1 MPGTKRQT
9 LYRELRIEEYVV
21 RDEPFYLPQGDEV
34 QLFETAYY
42 QKIPV
47 LLKGPTGCGKTRFVE
62 YMAYRL
68 SRPLVVVKPAE
79 KDGPPV
85 GEEPAEEDTPSRR
98 SIPLVTVA
106 CHEDLTASDLV
117 GRYLIE
123 GEGTRWIDGPLTRAV
138 RSGAICYLDEIV
150 EARKDT
156 TVLIHPLTDHRRI
169 LPIEKR
175 GILLEAHDGFLLV
188 ISYNPGYQSALKD
201 LKHSTRQ
208 RFIAIEFTYP
218 PKELEAKIIEHEAGV
233 SPEVAWR
240 LAKLGEK
247 VRNLKEHGLQEG
259 VSTRL
264 LIYAGK
270 LIARG
275 IPPRRAC
282 QVAVVWALTDD
293 APVQRSIEEV
303 VASIFE

>member
-1 MPGTKRQT
+1 MGTPSEHTEYSQ
-9 LYRELRIEEYVV
+9 YAIEEYVLSE
-21 RDEPFYLPQGDEV
+21 EPFYLPLKDEV
-34 QLFETAYY
+34 ELFTAAFD

-47 LLKGPTGCGKTRFVE
+47 LLKGPTGCGKTRFIE

-68 SRPLVVVKPAE
+68 DRPLTIVKDVAGQSE
-79 KDGPPV
+79 GSAHH
-85 GEEPAEEDTPSRR
+85 GL
-98 SIPLVTVA
+98 PLVTVA

-117 GRYLIE
+117 GRYLLE
-123 GEGTRWIDGPLTRAV
+123 GESTRWIDGPLTRAV
-138 RSGAICYLDEIV
+138 KAGAICYLDEVV

-169 LPIEKR
+169 LPIEKL
-175 GILLEAHDGFLLV
+175 GQIVEARDGFLLV

-208 RFIAIEFTYP
+208 RFMAIEFGYP
-218 PKELEAKIIEHEAGV
+218 SRELEARIIQHEADV
-233 SPEVAWR
+233 PDSLAID

-247 VRNLKEHGLQEG
+247 VRHLKEHGLAEG

-264 LIYAGK
+264 LIYAGRLVQK
-270 LIARG
+270 G

-293 APVQRSIEEV
+293 HEVQRSIEEV
-303 VASIFE
+303 VSSIFE

>member
-1 MPGTKRQT
+1 MVEAAAS
-9 LYRELRIEEYVV
+9 LVLEEYIA
-21 RDEPFYLPQGDEV
+21 REEPYYLPVGDEV
-34 QLFETAYY
+34 AVFEAAYR

-62 YMAYRL
+62 SMAWRL
-68 SRPLVVVKPAE
+68 GQPLAVVKD
-79 KDGPPV
+79 KDKAARDQG
-85 GEEPAEEDTPSRR
+85 GNHIGR
-98 SIPLVTVA
+98 PLVTVA

-117 GRYLIE
+117 GRYLLE
-123 GEGTRWIDGPLTRAV
+123 GDSTRWIDGPLTRAV
-138 RSGAICYLDEIV
+138 RGGAICYLDEIV

-175 GILLEAHDGFLLV
+175 AQILEADPGFLLV

-208 RFIAIEFTYP
+208 RFVSLEFTYP
-218 PKELEAKIIEHEAGV
+218 SRELETQIVAHEAGLDHQT
-233 SPEVAWR
+233 AND

-247 VRNLKEHGLQEG
+247 VRNLTEHGLQEG

-270 LIARG
+270 LIQEG

-293 APVQRSIEEV
+293 ADVQRSVEEV
-303 VASIFE
+303 VSTIFE

>member
-1 MPGTKRQT
+1 MVEAAAS
-9 LYRELRIEEYVV
+9 LVLEEYIA
-21 RDEPFYLPQGDEV
+21 REEPYYLPVGDEV
-34 QLFETAYY
+34 AVFEAAYR

-62 YMAYRL
+62 SMAWRL
-68 SRPLVVVKPAE
+68 GQPLAVVKD
-79 KDGPPV
+79 KDKAAREQG
-85 GEEPAEEDTPSRR
+85 GNHIGR
-98 SIPLVTVA
+98 PLVTVA

-117 GRYLIE
+117 GRYLLE
-123 GEGTRWIDGPLTRAV
+123 GDSTRWIDGPLTRAV
-138 RSGAICYLDEIV
+138 RGGAICYLDEIV

-175 GILLEAHDGFLLV
+175 ATILEADPGFLLV

-208 RFIAIEFTYP
+208 RFVSLEFTYP
-218 PKELEAKIIEHEAGV
+218 SRELETQIVAHEAGLDHQT
-233 SPEVAWR
+233 AND

-247 VRNLKEHGLQEG
+247 VRNLTEHGLQEG

-270 LIARG
+270 LIQEG

-293 APVQRSIEEV
+293 ADVQRSVEEV
-303 VASIFE
+303 VSTIFE

>member
-1 MPGTKRQT
+1 MGTPSEHTEYSQ
-9 LYRELRIEEYVV
+9 YAIEEYVLSE
-21 RDEPFYLPQGDEV
+21 EPFYLPLKDEV
-34 QLFETAYY
+34 ELFTAAFD

-47 LLKGPTGCGKTRFVE
+47 LLKGPTGCGKTRFIE

-68 SRPLVVVKPAE
+68 DRPLTIVKDVAGQSE
-79 KDGPPV
+79 GSAHH
-85 GEEPAEEDTPSRR
+85 GL
-98 SIPLVTVA
+98 PLVTVA

-117 GRYLIE
+117 GRYLLE
-123 GEGTRWIDGPLTRAV
+123 GESTRWIDGPLTRAV
-138 RSGAICYLDEIV
+138 KAGAICYLDEVV

-169 LPIEKR
+169 LPIEKL
-175 GILLEAHDGFLLV
+175 GQIVEARDGFLLV

-208 RFIAIEFTYP
+208 RFMAIEFGYP
-218 PKELEAKIIEHEAGV
+218 SRELEARIIQHEADV
-233 SPEVAWR
+233 PDSLAVD

-247 VRNLKEHGLQEG
+247 VRHLKEHGLAEG

-264 LIYAGK
+264 LIYAGRLVQK
-270 LIARG
+270 G

-293 APVQRSIEEV
+293 HEVQRSIEEV
-303 VASIFE
+303 VSSIFE

>member
-1 MPGTKRQT
+1 MTAT
-9 LYRELRIEEYVV
+9 RETARVFAIEEYASV
-21 RDEPFYLPQGDEV
+21 DEPYYEPVGDEV
-34 QLFETAYY
+34 ELFRAAFE
-42 QKIPV
+42 QRVPV

-62 YMAYRL
+62 YMAYQL
-68 SRPLVVVKPAE
+68 GRPLTIIKGQQTGADQANLSPT
-79 KDGPPV
+79 GLPV
-85 GEEPAEEDTPSRR
+85 
-98 SIPLVTVA
+98 VTVA

-117 GRYLIE
+117 GRYLLE
-123 GEGTRWIDGPLTRAV
+123 GDTTRWLDGPLTRAV
-138 RSGAICYLDEIV
+138 KNGAICYLDEVV

-169 LPIEKR
+169 LPIEKL
-175 GILLEAHDGFLLV
+175 GQVIEAKDGFLLV

-218 PKELEAKIIEHEAGV
+218 PREIEAKIIARESGV
-233 SPEVAWR
+233 DSTIALD

-247 VRNLKEHGLQEG
+247 VRNLKEHGLGEG

-270 LIARG
+270 LIAKG
-275 IPPRRAC
+275 IAPRRAC

-293 APVQRSIEEV
+293 AEVQRSIEEV
-303 VASIFE
+303 VSSIFE